1 MLAGILSI
9 VSALIKSM
17 LITILAMPIDLHFN
31 LDTFSHG
38 LILAQQFQNVDLM
51 SNIQTGWTD
60 FLHSGK
66 AGVLAI
72 GVVTGYMIRGITS

>member
-1 MLAGILSI
+1 
-9 VSALIKSM
+9 
-17 LITILAMPIDLHFN
+17 MPSDLVANLHCN

-51 SNIQTGWTD
+51 TNVQTSWTE

>member
-1 MLAGILSI
+1 
-9 VSALIKSM
+9 M
-17 LITILAMPIDLHFN
+17 LITILAMPIDSIANLHFN

-51 SNIQTGWTD
+51 SNVQTGWTD
-60 FLHSGK
+60 FLQSGK

-72 GVVTGYMIRGITS
+72 GVVAGYMIRGITS